1 METKSIKIKNGRD
14 LINSE
19 EYVREP
25 VDKKI
30 NEILSSNKRRIIL
43 AGNRGTG
50 KSTVLYAMQN
60 RGLGTKEQT
69 IIMTPDPLT
78 FMTKEPSEKF
88 NEELFDYIYGA
99 IFVNNILCYVK
110 NNYPLAFEKYFK
122 KDKELLS
129 KLLHEFDEQ
138 LNNCWYDDTVF
149 TTSKAA
155 SEILYRTVEKI
166 YDKLNVKKL
175 NIAIDRFD
183 EINSSSEY
191 VQKLYEKYFDLF
203 DQTIIA
209 IKDPHIDKI
218 KLSTSGYDIQKITY
232 GKNKDV
238 LREIIKRRIANDD
251 GKQQLYT
258 QDIFINKLT
267 KKGDNINFSLNVL
280 RYVDRILDWDGKSDN
295 IEELIDKA
303 AKYQKDEDKK
313 LQKIIR
319 KSTLYI

>member
-69 IIMTPDPLT
+69 IIMTPDPIS

-88 NEELFDYIYGA
+88 DEELFDYIYGA

-129 KLLHEFDEQ
+129 KLLYEFDEQ
-138 LNNCWYDDTVF
+138 LNNCWYEDAIF
-149 TTSKAA
+149 KTSK
-155 SEILYRTVEKI
+155 EPGKILHRTLDKFF
-166 YDKLNVKKL
+166 DKLNVEKL
-175 NIAIDRFD
+175 NVAIDRFD
-183 EINSSSEY
+183 EVNGSSEY
-191 VQKLYEKYFDLF
+191 VQKLYEKHFNKFDKA
-203 DQTIIA
+203 IIA
-209 IKDPHIDKI
+209 VKDSHIDKER
-218 KLSTSGYDIQKITY
+218 LVSSGYDIQRITY

-238 LREIIKRRIANDD
+238 LREIIKRRIANND

-280 RYVDRILDWDGKSDN
+280 RYVDRILDWGGKSDD

-319 KSTLYI
+319 KPTLYI